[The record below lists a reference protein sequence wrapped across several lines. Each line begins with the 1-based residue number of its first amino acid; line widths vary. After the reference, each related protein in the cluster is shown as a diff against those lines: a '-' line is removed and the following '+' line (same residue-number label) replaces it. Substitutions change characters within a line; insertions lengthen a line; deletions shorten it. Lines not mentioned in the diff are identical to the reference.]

1 MLAAEQN
8 SVVIFVATA
17 PHEKGILARS
27 VFCSPTVRE
36 TQEVLLPVFISS
48 TQAETGAIHLAIR
61 NAAANI
67 SHFATCNI
75 VSCSKPALKR
85 TLTFKNISPTASESR
100 GSLQMVIYSHFTGC
114 RAMTSWN

>member
-36 TQEVLLPVFISS
+36 NQDVLFLAFISS
-48 TQAETGAIHLAIR
+48 TQAETEAINLAIR

-67 SHFATCNI
+67 SHFATCN
-75 VSCSKPALKR
+75 SQLFQTS
-85 TLTFKNISPTASESR
+85 SE
-100 GSLQMVIYSHFTGC
+100 
-114 RAMTSWN
+114 